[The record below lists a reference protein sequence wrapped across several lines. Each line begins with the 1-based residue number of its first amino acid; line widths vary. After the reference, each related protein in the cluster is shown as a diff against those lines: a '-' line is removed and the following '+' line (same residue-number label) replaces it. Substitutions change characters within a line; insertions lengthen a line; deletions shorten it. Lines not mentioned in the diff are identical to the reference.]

1 MWLASEMAAFAQ
13 VVDLHSFTAAARALG
28 VPKVAISRAVRSLEA
43 RAGTRL
49 LTRTTRRIAL
59 TDAGAALLPYC
70 RRVAGDVQ
78 AARAAMLPL
87 ADSRK
92 GLRVL
97 ADPAYGRLLLSPLLP
112 RFLESFPDIPLEV
125 EMSAELPEQPGEQ
138 WDVLIQ
144 NGPPRGE
151 GLAGTSLGRPPLI
164 LCASPAYLRNHPA
177 PTEPAQLSGHALLIP
192 GESVAELRL
201 NRGTKQT
208 AQIPVSPRLVVNDPA
223 VIHAATAAGAGI
235 GVLPEFLCRQGLAM
249 GKLTRVLPE
258 WTAAGLLDLHAVC
271 ELRRART
278 PAVVALIDFLVANM
292 VPVLGHGGPSKRGE

>member
-1 MWLASEMAAFAQ
+1 MWLASEMTAFAQ
-13 VVDLHSFTAAARALG
+13 VVDLNSFTGAARALG

-70 RRVAGDVQ
+70 RRVASDVQ

-144 NGPPRGE
+144 NGPPRAD
-151 GLAGTSLGRPPLI
+151 GLSGTSLGRPPLI
-164 LCASPAYLRNHPA
+164 LCAAPAYLRGHPA
-177 PTEPAQLSGHALLIP
+177 PTEPAQLGAHALLIP

-201 NRGTKQT
+201 HRGTKQS

-249 GKLTRVLPE
+249 GKLVRVLPE
-258 WTAAGLLDLHAVC
+258 WNAAGLLDLHAVC
-271 ELRRART
+271 DLRRARS

-292 VPVLGHGGPSKRGE
+292 VPVLGHAGPAKAG